1 MEPGKLSLFPVS
13 IVSSG
18 KIKEKKISNDL
29 YDDFS
34 KILKDAIS
42 NLNNIQKNADEKMID
57 FAKGDIE
64 NIHDVT
70 IAVSKADISLSLA
83 IEVRNR
89 LLEAYREITRMQ
101 I

>member
-18 KIKEKKISNDL
+18 KIKEKKSSNDL

>member
-13 IVSSG
+13 IVNSG
-18 KIKEKKISNDL
+18 KIKEKKSSNDL

>member
-1 MEPGKLSLFPVS
+1 MESGKLSIFPVS

-18 KIKEKKISNDL
+18 KIKEKKSSNDL